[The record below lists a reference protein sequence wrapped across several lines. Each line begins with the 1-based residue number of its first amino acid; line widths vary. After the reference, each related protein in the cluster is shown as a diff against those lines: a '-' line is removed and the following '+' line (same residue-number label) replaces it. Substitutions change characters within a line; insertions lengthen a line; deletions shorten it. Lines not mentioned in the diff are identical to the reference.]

1 MAWYTN
7 RGMAF
12 GNVITL
18 IGIIVM
24 AVLVISFV
32 WELSYEKKIFGIHN
46 SHYRFRILNWTLLCF
61 DG

>member
-32 WELSYEKKIFGIHN
+32 WELSYEKKILAFAIHTIG
-46 SHYRFRILNWTLLCF
+46 SEF
-61 DG
+61 